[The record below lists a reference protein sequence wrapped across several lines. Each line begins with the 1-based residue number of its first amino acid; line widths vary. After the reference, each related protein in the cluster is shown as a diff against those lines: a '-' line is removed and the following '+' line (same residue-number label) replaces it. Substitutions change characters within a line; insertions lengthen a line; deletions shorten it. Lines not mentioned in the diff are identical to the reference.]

1 MRLVF
6 VDAYDS
12 FTYNLVHALE
22 LARAR
27 VQVVRCDQVHARS
40 LLAADAVVLG
50 PGPGS
55 PLEAGCFLDAVDGLV
70 GRVPLLGV
78 CLGHQAL
85 ALALGGTLRRHPPVH
100 GHATPIDHDGTEL
113 FAGLP
118 ARVPMS
124 RYHSLVVDH
133 VPEALRVCATSDDGA
148 IMGLTHRH
156 HPAWGVQFHP
166 ESVLSGQV
174 GLGLLARFVALAR
187 AWNRQVPV
195 RTPLSATPSLG
206 EVDSGVSPSMR

>member
-22 LARAR
+22 LGGAR
-27 VQVVRCDQVHARS
+27 VQVVRCDEVHPRS

-50 PGPGS
+50 PGPGA
-55 PLEAGCFLDAVDGLV
+55 PDEAGCFLDAVRDLV

-85 ALALGGTLRRHPPVH
+85 AVGLGGSLRRHPPVH
-100 GHATPIDHDGTEL
+100 GHATPVQHDGTGL

-118 ARVPMS
+118 PDAPMT
-124 RYHSLVVDH
+124 RYHSLVVDN
-133 VPEALRVCATSDDGA
+133 VPAELRACAWSDDGA
-148 IMGLTHRH
+148 IMGLAHRH

-166 ESVLSGQV
+166 ESVLSGQM
-174 GLGLLARFVALAR
+174 GLGLLGRFVALAR
-187 AWNRQVPV
+187 NWNHSHASVPGPV
-195 RTPLSATPSLG
+195 SAVAGL
-206 EVDSGVSPSMR
+206 ENQIR